1 MKKKRIIGV
10 IMMTVATVIG
20 VYVGIGYL
28 LIKPIIELW
37 GMMYDALE
45 VAVIIINIIKI
56 FIIFPMVLTFVFFLW
71 AIGRAI
77 FLDN

>member
-1 MKKKRIIGV
+1 MKKKRIIGG

-20 VYVGIGYL
+20 VYGGIGYL

-37 GMMYDALE
+37 GMMYDVLE

>member
-10 IMMTVATVIG
+10 IMMTVATVVG
-20 VYVGIGYL
+20 VYGGIGYL

-37 GMMYDALE
+37 GLMYNTLE
-45 VAVIIINIIKI
+45 TIVIIVDIVKI
-56 FIIFPMVLTFVFFLW
+56 FIFFPLLLTFVFFLW

>member
-10 IMMTVATVIG
+10 IMMTVATVVG
-20 VYVGIGYL
+20 VYGGIGYL
-28 LIKPIIELW
+28 LIKPIIDLW
-37 GMMYDALE
+37 GLMYNTLE
-45 VAVIIINIIKI
+45 TIVIIVDIVKI
-56 FIIFPMVLTFVFFLW
+56 FIFFPLLLTFVFFLW

>member
-1 MKKKRIIGV
+1 MKKKRIIGT

-20 VYVGIGYL
+20 VYGGIGYL

-37 GMMYDALE
+37 GLMYNTLE
-45 VAVIIINIIKI
+45 TIVIIVDIVKI
-56 FIIFPMVLTFVFFLW
+56 FIFFPLLLTFVFFLW

>member
-1 MKKKRIIGV
+1 MKKKRIIGL

-20 VYVGIGYL
+20 VYGGIGYL

-37 GMMYDALE
+37 GLMYNTLE
-45 VAVIIINIIKI
+45 TIVIIVDIVKI
-56 FIIFPMVLTFVFFLW
+56 FIFFPLLLIFVFFLW

>member
-1 MKKKRIIGV
+1 MKKKRIIGA

-20 VYVGIGYL
+20 VYGGIGYL

-37 GMMYDALE
+37 GLMYNTLE
-45 VAVIIINIIKI
+45 ATVIIVDIVKI
-56 FIIFPMVLTFVFFLW
+56 FIFFPLLFTFVFFLW